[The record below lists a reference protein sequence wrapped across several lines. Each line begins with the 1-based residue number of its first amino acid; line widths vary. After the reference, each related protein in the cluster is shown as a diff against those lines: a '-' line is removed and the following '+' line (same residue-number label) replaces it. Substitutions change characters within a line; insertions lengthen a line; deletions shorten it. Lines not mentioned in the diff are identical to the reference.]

1 MLRRRSALAHLS
13 APAPKKAVVRMTE
26 IRPGSILLVGA
37 WPDTLQ
43 TVESVIGEL
52 LGVRVPAIGSAAA
65 DPNLTVATIAPGR
78 YLISGMAPDLA
89 QRFEAALPST
99 DGAVTNLLHGRVILR
114 LDGEAAMLLS
124 RCVAID
130 LDPSVFPPG
139 RVAQTMIHHVDVLIH
154 RQKRTMFDLWVLRSF
169 AESLVEWLLDAGL
182 ELGVSFAPPTL

>member
-43 TVESVIGEL
+43 TVESVIGEF

-89 QRFEAALPST
+89 QRFEAALPSA

-114 LDGEAAMLLS
+114 LDGEAVALLS
-124 RCVAID
+124 RCAAID

-169 AESLVEWLLDAGL
+169 AESLAEWLLDAGL
-182 ELGVSFAPPTL
+182 ELGVRFEQM

>member
-1 MLRRRSALAHLS
+1 MLQRRSALADLS
-13 APAPKKAVVRMTE
+13 APAPRNAVVRATE
-26 IRPGSILLVGA
+26 IRPGSILQIGA

-43 TVESVIGEL
+43 TVEAVIGDL
-52 LGVRVPAIGSAAA
+52 LGVQVPAVGSAVA
-65 DPNLTVATIAPGR
+65 DPNLTVAAIAPGR

-89 QRFEAALPST
+89 QRFEAALPSA

-114 LDGEAAMLLS
+114 LDGEAAALLS

-154 RQKRTMFDLWVLRSF
+154 RQKRTVFDLWVLRSF
-169 AESLVEWLLDAGL
+169 AASLVEWLLDAGL
-182 ELGVSFAPPTL
+182 ELGVRFEQA